1 MSACR
6 VIRAAFRGRL
16 GNFELDASFA
26 VPASG
31 ITALFGP
38 SGCGKTTVLR
48 CMAGLH
54 HLAKGFCAIDDD
66 VWQDGALFRPPHRRP
81 IGYVF
86 QEASLFPH
94 LSVKRNLLYGAPRD
108 WQAVGSSGIG
118 FDEVTDLLGLAA
130 LLDRAP
136 NNLSGGERQRVAI
149 GRALL
154 SQPKLLLMD
163 EPLSALDRQT
173 KDEILPFLERLHD
186 GLSLPVIY
194 VSHDMAEL
202 ERLADHIVLMQSG
215 RILATGP
222 LSELQSDP
230 SLPLA
235 ATRDAA
241 VSFDAI
247 VESHDANYGLATFN
261 IDGARFVVPIGQEL
275 VGARRRI
282 RIAASDVSL
291 ARERPRESTILNI
304 LPVRILSATRVNEQ
318 EILAVLGLEGVSTGP
333 RLLARVTRRSWDQ
346 LGLATDAAVYAQIK
360 SVALAPVSS
369 R

>member
-1 MSACR
+1 MSAHR

-16 GNFELDASFA
+16 GNFELDASFT

-31 ITALFGP
+31 VTALFGP

-48 CMAGLH
+48 CMAGLQ

-66 VWQDGALFRPPHRRP
+66 IWQNGALFRPPHRRP

-86 QEASLFPH
+86 QEASLFAH
-94 LSVKRNLLYGAPRD
+94 LSVKRN
-108 WQAVGSSGIG
+108 
-118 FDEVTDLLGLAA
+118 
-130 LLDRAP
+130 
-136 NNLSGGERQRVAI
+136 
-149 GRALL
+149 
-154 SQPKLLLMD
+154 
-163 EPLSALDRQT
+163 
-173 KDEILPFLERLHD
+173 LPFLERLHD
-186 GLSLPVIY
+186 SLSLPVIY

-215 RILATGP
+215 CILATGP

-235 ATRDAA
+235 GTRDAA
-241 VSFDAI
+241 VSFDAL
-247 VESHDANYGLATFN
+247 VESHDANYGLTTFN
-261 IDGARFVVPIGQEL
+261 IDGARFIVPTGRELIGT
-275 VGARRRI
+275 RRRI

-304 LPVRILSATRVNEQ
+304 LPVRILSATSVNEQ
-318 EILAVLGLEGVSTGP
+318 EVLAVLGVEGVRTAR
-333 RLLARVTRRSWDQ
+333 RLLAHVTRRSWDQ
-346 LGLATDAAVYAQIK
+346 LGLAKDVAVYAQIK

-369 R
+369 RS